1 MPMWAISAAC
11 LRLNKQFVF
20 HCIIKVR
27 VFFSLRPVMQVIG
40 LFYGN
45 SPMKLVVCLLVSSAV
60 LLSACQDQSESISP
74 TQLGTGIGLQG
85 SVISP
90 LRFSNPYPQIS
101 AQCYTETSRGVQN
114 TGQYCHTNAVYKAE
128 LGNTIRKQV
137 RSHVSVISSS
147 NTRLKLGWRKS
158 FAKCRVIARIGCHWV
173 S

>member
-1 MPMWAISAAC
+1 
-11 LRLNKQFVF
+11 
-20 HCIIKVR
+20 
-27 VFFSLRPVMQVIG
+27 
-40 LFYGN
+40 
-45 SPMKLVVCLLVSSAV
+45 MKLVVYLLASSALV
-60 LLSACQDQSESISP
+60 LSACHDQNESISP
-74 TQLGTGIGLQG
+74 TQLGTGVGLQG

-90 LRFSNPYPQIS
+90 LRFSNPYPQIP